1 MTALDLRGLPVIDDH
16 VHVFGPEAGRPG
28 FNPLETVSL
37 GGSDPRFLETA
48 DHQFG
53 VTEKEHLA
61 RQLTSTLGYHHA
73 VHALA
78 SILGCDATAVAVLA
92 ARDRACADFT
102 TYVKRLYG
110 DINLERSLIDVGL
123 GSITLDD
130 FERLCG
136 IPVRGVYRI
145 ENLAGALWDEC
156 DNLESFDR
164 AFLDGLNREAASGRH
179 VALKSII
186 AYRTGLAVEPTDRNQ
201 ATRAFDSLKRSPHAH
216 GLMRRVHVPREHACD
231 AKALRDHW
239 LWRALEL
246 SVDLKLP
253 FQIHAGMGDQDLDI
267 NTARPGLLAVVFR
280 DTRLR
285 HARIV
290 LLHGAYPFHEEAA
303 YLVDVF
309 PNVYLDL
316 SEFNLFLGP
325 GVADVIRR
333 VLVLAPFNKLLFGTD
348 AYGSP
353 DLQWIAARATID
365 SLAVVL
371 GEFVSAGSLDK
382 EDAMSAAERILAGNA
397 RELYSL

>member
-1 MTALDLRGLPVIDDH
+1 
-16 VHVFGPEAGRPG
+16 
-28 FNPLETVSL
+28 
-37 GGSDPRFLETA
+37 
-48 DHQFG
+48 
-53 VTEKEHLA
+53 
-61 RQLTSTLGYHHA
+61 
-73 VHALA
+73 
-78 SILGCDATAVAVLA
+78 
-92 ARDRACADFT
+92 
-102 TYVKRLYG
+102 
-110 DINLERSLIDVGL
+110 VGL
-123 GSITLDD
+123 GSISLDD
-130 FERLCG
+130 FEQLCG

-164 AFLDGLNREAASGRH
+164 AFLDGLSREAASGRH

-186 AYRTGLAVEPTDRNQ
+186 AYRTGLAVEPTDGNE
-201 ATRAFDSLKRSPHAH
+201 AGRAFDSLKRSPDAH
-216 GLMRRVHVPREHACD
+216 GLMRRIHVPRQHARET
-231 AKALRDHW
+231 KALRDHW
-239 LWRALEL
+239 LWLALEL

-267 NTARPGLLAVVFR
+267 NTARPGLLAAVFR
-280 DTRLR
+280 DPRLR

-309 PNVYLDL
+309 PNIYLDL
-316 SEFNLFLGP
+316 SEHNLFLGP
-325 GVADVIRR
+325 GVADVLRP
-333 VLVLAPFNKLLFGTD
+333 VLSLAPFNKLLFGTD

-371 GEFVSAGSLDK
+371 DEFIRAGSLGK